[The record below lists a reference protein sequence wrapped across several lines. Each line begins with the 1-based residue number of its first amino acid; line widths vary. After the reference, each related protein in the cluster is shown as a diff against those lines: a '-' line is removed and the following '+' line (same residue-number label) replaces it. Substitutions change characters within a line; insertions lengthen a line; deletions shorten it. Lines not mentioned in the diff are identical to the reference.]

1 MEWLRMVPVLLVFA
15 VVGVM
20 AGALLS
26 HLILRFIKKQER
38 TFLNDLFGRFSHRR
52 RSWPADVAI
61 AAARAGVA
69 AVTAEHVVAE
79 EVVAEDNV
87 AMGTVM
93 EEVVEEIYD
102 DELYFGRIELR
113 ITEPASFLQVL
124 RLQNF
129 LRGVDGLRLVSVG
142 GSADGKS
149 TIVVH
154 AEDKLPLP
162 SLLRQEPI
170 INSVVKGED
179 SLQLVMEAA

>member
-1 MEWLRMVPVLLVFA
+1 MEWLQMVPVLLVFA

-38 TFLNDLFGRFSHRR
+38 TFLNDLFGRFSRGR
-52 RSWPADVAI
+52 PSQPVSVAI
-61 AAARAGVA
+61 AEAEAVVA
-69 AVTAEHVVAE
+69 AATSGHVMADEIVADETVAVGAVTE
-79 EVVAEDNV
+79 EAVKETD
-87 AMGTVM
+87 
-93 EEVVEEIYD
+93 D
-102 DELYFGRIELR
+102 DELYFGRVELR
-113 ITEPASFLQVL
+113 IAEPANFIQVL

-162 SLLRQEPI
+162 SLLRQESI
-170 INSVVKGED
+170 ISSVVKAED
-179 SLQLVMEAA
+179 GLQLVMEAA

>member
-1 MEWLRMVPVLLVFA
+1 MGWLQIVPVFLVCA

-38 TFLNDLFGRFSHRR
+38 TFLNDLFGRFPR
-52 RSWPADVAI
+52 RSQSRLGGVAI
-61 AAARAGVA
+61 AKAETVVA
-69 AVTAEHVVAE
+69 AATAEHVAE
-79 EVVAEDNV
+79 EVVVEESV
-87 AMGTVM
+87 AVGAVT
-93 EEVVEEIYD
+93 EEVVEETDD
-102 DELYFGRIELR
+102 DELYFGRVELH
-113 ITEPASFLQVL
+113 ITEPADFFQVL
-124 RLQNF
+124 RLKTF
-129 LRGVDGLRLVSVG
+129 LGGVAGLRLVSVG

-154 AEDKLPLP
+154 AEDKLPLS

-179 SLQLVMEAA
+179 SLQLVMEAV